1 MTNQVHPEIRVLDEA
16 ELDLVSGGADNA
28 KIAAQVIDG
37 MKYVGA
43 YVEMIIAFNS
53 GTLQCVH
60 GVCL

>member
-28 KIAAQVIDG
+28 KIAAQVIEG

-43 YVEMIIAFNS
+43 WVDAVIAFNS
-53 GTLQCVH
+53 SPPQCSH
-60 GVCL
+60 GICP